1 MGLDQIHAAAKKLYD
16 GASRLA
22 RNASQAIFIPF
33 GKHTH
38 ADQTLVTPSD
48 WFRTIRH
55 SHLTYSWSH
64 GGSLLLNNRPCRVET
79 AAELDAEILDIF
91 ALDLVGRGNEICGTL
106 YVGYSDESVK
116 QASLVLSL
124 QARGV
129 KIAWRKSSICGG
141 TSTRRT
147 PIKTLVIPPD

>member
-1 MGLDQIHAAAKKLYD
+1 
-16 GASRLA
+16 
-22 RNASQAIFIPF
+22 
-33 GKHTH
+33 
-38 ADQTLVTPSD
+38 
-48 WFRTIRH
+48 
-55 SHLTYSWSH
+55 
-64 GGSLLLNNRPCRVET
+64 VET

-129 KIAWRKSSICGG
+129 KIAWRK
-141 TSTRRT
+141 
-147 PIKTLVIPPD
+147 K